1 LADRP
6 DFSDQ
11 PVGHSPSEAAEYL
24 ARGFWSERTLAD
36 YVSHWRASRPDGLAF
51 AGDEV
56 RMTWSQYDRLSTRL
70 AGDLVAAGL
79 RPGDRVATVLD
90 GPEAHVA
97 WLAAEKAGLVAVGI
111 GSRAGE
117 REIAHLLAQTGS
129 SAVLS
134 VAPPGASRAEAAV
147 VAARS
152 EGRPIGHMVMGQM
165 TSVDEWPVVAVD
177 PPPDGE
183 IDGPV
188 SRERAPIGSSD
199 VFFLNSTSGTT
210 GLPKCVMHT
219 QNRWAYFHQVAVDAG
234 ELTADDVFC
243 SALPAPF
250 GFGLWTA
257 HFTPTYLGAPCHVRR
272 RFDAESF
279 LNLLAQE
286 RVTVLAAVTTQLIM
300 LLNCPALAGAEL
312 SALRV
317 IFTGGEAV
325 PYDKAAQFEDRTGAK
340 VLQFYGSNETGA
352 ASRTTTRDSRW
363 RRLTT
368 AGRTID
374 EMRVRLLDPVSGRP
388 VDGHRGQPACRGPA
402 TCEGYYNDP
411 DANAELYTSDGW
423 MLMGDLVEIDSEG
436 YLTVVGRTSD
446 IIIRGGKNISATA
459 VEAEVM
465 THSAVALA
473 AAVAVPDPV
482 FGERVGVYVEL
493 QPDAQLTLE
502 ELRGH
507 LETRGVTREWF
518 PERLVVV
525 DQIPRSSGGKIAKGQ
540 LRADIQARGETG

>member
-1 LADRP
+1 
-6 DFSDQ
+6 
-11 PVGHSPSEAAEYL
+11 L
-24 ARGFWSERTLAD
+24 ARGFWTERTLAD
-36 YVSHWRASRPDGLAF
+36 HVGQWGRSRPDGLAF
-51 AGDEV
+51 AGDDS
-56 RMTWSQYDRLSTRL
+56 RITWSEYDRLSTQL
-70 AGDLVAAGL
+70 AGDLGAAGL
-79 RPGDRVATVLD
+79 RPGDRLATLLPD
-90 GPEAHVA
+90 GPEVHVA
-97 WLAAEKAGLVAVGI
+97 YLAAEKAGLVCVGI
-111 GSRAGE
+111 GFRAGP
-117 REIAHLLAQTGS
+117 REIAHLLSQTRA

-134 VAPPGASRAEAAV
+134 MAEPGESRAEDV
-147 VAARS
+147 VAAVRS
-152 EGRPIGHMVMGQM
+152 EGRPMGQVVMDVM
-165 TSVDEWPVVAVD
+165 TPGDPWKPVAVD
-177 PPPDGE
+177 PPPP
-183 IDGPV
+183 GPPTGPDPV
-188 SRERAPIGSSD
+188 PMPRIGASD
-199 VFFLNSTSGTT
+199 LFFLNSTSGTT

-219 QNRWAYFHQVAVDAG
+219 QNRWAYFHQLAVDAG
-234 ELTADDVFC
+234 ELTSHDVFC

-279 LNLLAQE
+279 LDLLAVE

-300 LLNCPALAGAEL
+300 LLNCPAWPGVDL

-325 PYDKAAQFEDRTGAK
+325 PYDKAAQFEDQTGAK

-368 AGRTID
+368 AGRVIE
-374 EMRVRLLDPVSGRP
+374 EMQVRLLDPVSGQP
-388 VDGHRGQPACRGPA
+388 AAGNRGQPACRGPA

-411 DANAELYTSDGW
+411 AANLELYTDDGW
-423 MLMGDLVEIDSEG
+423 MLMGDLVEVDSDG

-465 THSAVALA
+465 THPAVALA

-493 QPDAQLTLE
+493 RPGAALTLE

-507 LETRGVTREWF
+507 LEVRGVTREWF
-518 PERLVVV
+518 PERLMVV
-525 DQIPRSSGGKIAKGQ
+525 DQIPRSSGGKIAKGELQ
-540 LRADIQARGETG
+540 AEVRARSERK